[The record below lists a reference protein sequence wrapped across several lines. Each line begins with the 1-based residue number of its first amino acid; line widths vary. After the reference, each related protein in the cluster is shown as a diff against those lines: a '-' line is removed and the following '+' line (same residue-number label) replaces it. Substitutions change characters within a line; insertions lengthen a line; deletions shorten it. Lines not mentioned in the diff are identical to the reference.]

1 MENYDQ
7 VSYLDCPHFT
17 VGPVDQWGERGYLLF
32 EGMVYWYE
40 VDRKEQCENTR
51 SPLTIEEFLS
61 YAESNK
67 LSIPGHFMARLKE
80 ASK

>member
-1 MENYDQ
+1 
-7 VSYLDCPHFT
+7 
-17 VGPVDQWGERGYLLF
+17 
-32 EGMVYWYE
+32 MVYWYE

-67 LSIPGHFMARLKE
+67 LSIPGYFMARLKE